1 MYFKVVNGAIEINA
15 KRILEEINLE
25 IKDKDH
31 VAIIGRNG
39 AGKSTLLKSFVDT
52 SLLEEGI
59 GEDKFSITI
68 LDHPI
73 IGFLKQNEGYHGDLT
88 LLQYILQVYEPLILL
103 EKKMEK
109 LEKKMEAGIISALE
123 FDQYVELQE
132 AYKNQGGY
140 LYKKEYLTALAKNGF
155 QDSDLNKKLSSFS
168 GGELTKISFLRLLLS
183 KPDLLLLDEPTN
195 HLDILAIEW
204 LEDYLKRYPKAFV
217 VVSHDRMFLN
227 RIVNKIYEIEYGQ
240 TTLYHGNYD
249 YYIEEKEKIYIANL
263 KNYERQQKEID
274 RLQKIADRFR
284 YKPSKASMALSKLK
298 QIERMEKSHK
308 PERANTKTFHFNF
321 SNVNTSGKMVLSVE
335 HVKFGYGYS
344 LGEATF
350 TLSRGRRL
358 GIVGPNGSG
367 KSTFLKTIMSMIP
380 SLGGEIHFGY
390 QVKVAYFDQQFSFLD
405 SHLTVYE
412 EFQKHFPDK
421 TDFEIRS
428 LLASFLFLE
437 EDIHKKIEVLSGGEK
452 VRLSLCEVIYEQ
464 ANFLILDEPTNHLD
478 ILSKEKL
485 ESLLLHYPGTILFV
499 SHDRYFISK
508 LADSILE
515 FDYKITYYDYR
526 YAEYLEKKEQNREIV
541 LPIIEEKKVKTS
553 KKKNV
558 SFDKKISDLE
568 KKIDDLKKQLFLEEV
583 YLDIKKYQEVAH
595 EITVLE
601 NKLEL
606 LLEKWD

>member
-249 YYIEEKEKIYIANL
+249 YYIEEKEKILACSTVEGEFYGTP
-263 KNYERQQKEID
+263 KID
-274 RLQKIADRFR
+274 LNNPKYTDKCIIIDIGA
-284 YKPSKASMALSKLK
+284 KGIEELK
-298 QIERMEKSHK
+298 QIYKNIIPIYVMPPTQERIKQN
-308 PERANTKTFHFNF
+308 RNQN
-321 SNVNTSGKMVLSVE
+321 
-335 HVKFGYGYS
+335 
-344 LGEATF
+344 
-350 TLSRGRRL
+350 RL
-358 GIVGPNGSG
+358 
-367 KSTFLKTIMSMIP
+367 
-380 SLGGEIHFGY
+380 
-390 QVKVAYFDQQFSFLD
+390 Q
-405 SHLTVYE
+405 
-412 EFQKHFPDK
+412 
-421 TDFEIRS
+421 RS
-428 LLASFLFLE
+428 L
-437 EDIHKKIEVLSGGEK
+437 K
-452 VRLSLCEVIYEQ
+452 
-464 ANFLILDEPTNHLD
+464 
-478 ILSKEKL
+478 
-485 ESLLLHYPGTILFV
+485 
-499 SHDRYFISK
+499 
-508 LADSILE
+508 
-515 FDYKITYYDYR
+515 YR
-526 YAEYLEKKEQNREIV
+526 KDAGKT
-541 LPIIEEKKVKTS
+541 EEK
-553 KKKNV
+553 
-558 SFDKKISDLE
+558 
-568 KKIDDLKKQLFLEEV
+568 
-583 YLDIKKYQEVAH
+583 
-595 EITVLE
+595 
-601 NKLEL
+601 
-606 LLEKWD
+606 

>member
-274 RLQKIADRFR
+274 RLQKN
-284 YKPSKASMALSKLK
+284 S
-298 QIERMEKSHK
+298 
-308 PERANTKTFHFNF
+308 
-321 SNVNTSGKMVLSVE
+321 
-335 HVKFGYGYS
+335 
-344 LGEATF
+344 
-350 TLSRGRRL
+350 
-358 GIVGPNGSG
+358 
-367 KSTFLKTIMSMIP
+367 
-380 SLGGEIHFGY
+380 
-390 QVKVAYFDQQFSFLD
+390 
-405 SHLTVYE
+405 
-412 EFQKHFPDK
+412 
-421 TDFEIRS
+421 
-428 LLASFLFLE
+428 
-437 EDIHKKIEVLSGGEK
+437 
-452 VRLSLCEVIYEQ
+452 
-464 ANFLILDEPTNHLD
+464 
-478 ILSKEKL
+478 
-485 ESLLLHYPGTILFV
+485 
-499 SHDRYFISK
+499 
-508 LADSILE
+508 
-515 FDYKITYYDYR
+515 
-526 YAEYLEKKEQNREIV
+526 
-541 LPIIEEKKVKTS
+541 
-553 KKKNV
+553 
-558 SFDKKISDLE
+558 
-568 KKIDDLKKQLFLEEV
+568 
-583 YLDIKKYQEVAH
+583 
-595 EITVLE
+595 
-601 NKLEL
+601 
-606 LLEKWD
+606 